1 MPAIKKISKEA
12 IIDAAVDVL
21 REGGAAAINARSVAK
36 KLGCSTQP
44 IYPDVNSLVLL
55 SEVVQTSIDRLIKGD
70 VEVMKKQIRSEDT
83 REFKR
88 LNTLYF
94 ILFLALTVSPVPL
107 AYYLRITGIVIWAV
121 LAAVTLFTALAVEK
135 KKKQFDIQTY
145 REIIAFSEG
154 KRLDE
159 IEKERENGKRSYQ
172 KTLLIM
178 GSGIITL
185 IIAVVIACLVYV
197 NIITTGRRIPASFPA
212 SPSGPC
218 ARRLYSSRAHRGR
231 ASRPL

>member
-1 MPAIKKISKEA
+1 MELGSQIKKYRNELSLSQDALAEKVYVSRQTISNWENGK
-12 IIDAAVDVL
+12 
-21 REGGAAAINARSVAK
+21 S
-36 KLGCSTQP
+36 
-44 IYPDVNSLVLL
+44 YPDVNSLVLL
-55 SEVVQTSIDRLIKGD
+55 SEVFQTSIDRLIKGD
-70 VEVMKKQIRSEDT
+70 VEVMKKQVRSEDT

-88 LNTLYF
+88 LNTIYF
-94 ILFLALTVSPVPL
+94 ILFLVLMVSPLPL

-121 LAAVTLFTALAVEK
+121 LAAVTLFVALAVEK

-159 IEKERENGKRSYQ
+159 IEKDRENGKRSYQ

-185 IIAVVIACLVYV
+185 IIAVVFGL
-197 NIITTGRRIPASFPA
+197 
-212 SPSGPC
+212 
-218 ARRLYSSRAHRGR
+218 L
-231 ASRPL
+231 LK

>member
-1 MPAIKKISKEA
+1 MELGSQIKKYRNELSLSQDALAEKVYVSRQTISNWENGK
-12 IIDAAVDVL
+12 
-21 REGGAAAINARSVAK
+21 S
-36 KLGCSTQP
+36 
-44 IYPDVNSLVLL
+44 YPDVNCLVLL
-55 SEVVQTSIDRLIKGD
+55 SEVFQTSIDNLIKGD
-70 VEVMKKQIRSEDT
+70 VEVMKKQVRSEDT

-88 LNTLYF
+88 LNTIYF
-94 ILFLALTVSPVPL
+94 ILFLVLMVLPLPL

-121 LAAVTLFTALAVEK
+121 LAAVTLFVALAIEK

-159 IEKERENGKRSYQ
+159 IEKDRENGKRSYQ

-185 IIAVVIACLVYV
+185 IIATVFGL
-197 NIITTGRRIPASFPA
+197 
-212 SPSGPC
+212 
-218 ARRLYSSRAHRGR
+218 L
-231 ASRPL
+231 LK